1 MSGGS
6 YDYMYSRVEE
16 EYADRMFDS
25 QLNTM
30 MKDLV
35 GLLHDLEWWQSG
47 DYSEETY
54 REAVK
59 KFKKKWFGQ
68 TKIDVQ
74 SYIENEFERTKN
86 ELLKEFEYL
95 RDEKGDLN
103 KYEVENN
110 EVMYYDL

>member
-16 EYADRMFDS
+16 EYVDRMFDS
-25 QLNTM
+25 QLDNM

-35 GLLHDLEWWQSG
+35 DVLHDLEWWQSG
-47 DYSEETY
+47 DYSEGTY

-68 TKIDVQ
+68 TKIDMRRAINECGEDKLKK
-74 SYIENEFERTKN
+74 YIFNVK
-86 ELLKEFEYL
+86 
-95 RDEKGDLN
+95 
-103 KYEVENN
+103 
-110 EVMYYDL
+110 

>member
-1 MSGGS
+1 
-6 YDYMYSRVEE
+6 MYSRVEE
-16 EYADRMFDS
+16 EYVGKMFDS

-30 MKDLV
+30 MKDLAD
-35 GLLHDLEWWQSG
+35 LLHDLEWWQSG
-47 DYSEETY
+47 DYSEEAY

-74 SYIENEFERTKN
+74 SCIENEIERTKN

-95 RDEKGDLN
+95 KDEKSDLN
-103 KYEVENN
+103 KYDTRKQRSDV
-110 EVMYYDL
+110 L

>member
-16 EYADRMFDS
+16 EYVNRMFDL

-30 MKDLV
+30 MKDLA

-54 REAVK
+54 RKAVK

-74 SYIENEFERTKN
+74 KQIENEFERTKN

-95 RDEKGDLN
+95 KDEKGDLN
-103 KYEVENN
+103 KYEVKNN
-110 EVMYYDL
+110 EVMHYDL